1 MLDCPGLHSPALDLL
16 RSDFEATRAA
26 AAAWTSY
33 RSASSSSI
41 VPLALAIDAA
51 PNILLLEGA
60 TRELIDRGLN
70 IAAGEILADLIDEI
84 FAGNLFADGNRAAIL
99 HAVN

>member
-26 AAAWTSY
+26 AVAWTSY

-60 TRELIDRGLN
+60 TRELVNGSLS
-70 IAAGEILADLIDEI
+70 IAAGEILANLIDEV
-84 FAGNLFADGNRAAIL
+84 FAGDLFADRNRSAMID
-99 HAVN
+99 AVN